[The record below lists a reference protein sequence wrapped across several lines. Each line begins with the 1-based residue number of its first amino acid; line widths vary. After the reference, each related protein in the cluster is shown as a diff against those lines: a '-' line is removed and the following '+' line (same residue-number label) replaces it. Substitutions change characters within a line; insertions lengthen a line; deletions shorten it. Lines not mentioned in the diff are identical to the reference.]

1 MVANVKLEVP
11 LINTMVPADNQKE
24 YVCPGGTMSVARVKE
39 LLAAQADAM
48 LAFGAQEQ
56 ELQAAIM
63 NREWSK
69 IDSLV
74 PQMQRRS
81 SELEAT
87 DAARHEAFA
96 VAKAELG
103 LPAGASFLGFLER
116 VDEEDRREL
125 TALYRSLQVSVLRV
139 KSVTRGIDSY
149 VRGTLRTTN
158 EVLGEVFPD
167 QKGTMYSRRGKRS
180 PADGRAMVLD
190 RHL

>member
-1 MVANVKLEVP
+1 
-11 LINTMVPADNQKE
+11 
-24 YVCPGGTMSVARVKE
+24 MSVVRVKE
-39 LLAAQADAM
+39 LIAAQADAM
-48 LAFGAQEQ
+48 LAFGTHEQ
-56 ELQAAIM
+56 ELQTAIM
-63 NREWSK
+63 NRDWST

-74 PQMQRRS
+74 PRMQRS
-81 SELEAT
+81 SAELEAT
-87 DAARHEAFA
+87 DAARHDAFV
-96 VAKAELG
+96 VAKRELG
-103 LPAGASFLGFLER
+103 LSSDASFSDFIDR
-116 VDEEDRREL
+116 VNEDDRREL

>member
-1 MVANVKLEVP
+1 
-11 LINTMVPADNQKE
+11 
-24 YVCPGGTMSVARVKE
+24 MSVAQVKE

-56 ELQAAIM
+56 ELQNAIM
-63 NREWSK
+63 NRDWSG
-69 IDSLV
+69 IDVLV
-74 PQMQRRS
+74 PQMQRQS
-81 SELEAT
+81 AELET
-87 DAARHEAFA
+87 LDARRHDAFA
-96 VAKAELG
+96 AAKSERG
-103 LPAGASFLGFLER
+103 LSPDAKFLEFIER